1 MIESGELNPPRC
13 SRGKVDKV
21 DKLIAWREEVE
32 MSVAVE
38 QPEASALTPSQ
49 RRLLSAIGAELAR
62 QDPSG
67 SATERVD
74 DIEAAARAAVDALVD
89 TGTFWQEHLG
99 PVYDAKTVAV
109 ILGSPDK
116 PVSRQAVSKR
126 PLLALRTGNGR
137 VYYPAFQFANGQPL
151 AGLADLLST
160 IDEDL
165 VSRWTLA
172 SWLVS
177 PEGDLDGVSPIDVL
191 RAGDVER
198 VLRVAQAWA
207 VALQ

>member
-1 MIESGELNPPRC
+1 
-13 SRGKVDKV
+13 
-21 DKLIAWREEVE
+21 

-38 QPEASALTPSQ
+38 APDAGALTPSQ

-67 SATERVD
+67 AATEHVD
-74 DIEAAARAAVDALVD
+74 DIQAAARAAVDALVD
-89 TGTFWQEHLG
+89 TGAFWQEHLG
-99 PVYDAKTVAV
+99 AVHDAKTVAV

-137 VYYPAFQFANGQPL
+137 VYYPAFQFANGQPI
-151 AGLADLLST
+151 AGLADLLAT

-177 PEGDLDGVSPIDVL
+177 PEEELDGGTPIDAL

-198 VLRVAQAWA
+198 VLHVAREWA
-207 VALQ
+207 RALQ

>member
-1 MIESGELNPPRC
+1 
-13 SRGKVDKV
+13 
-21 DKLIAWREEVE
+21 
-32 MSVAVE
+32 MSVAVD
-38 QPEASALTPSQ
+38 QPDAGALTPSH

-67 SATERVD
+67 SATQHVD

-89 TGTFWQEHLG
+89 TGAFWQEHIG

-109 ILGSPDK
+109 ILGTPDK

-151 AGLADLLST
+151 LGLADLLT
-160 IDEDL
+160 VIDEDL

-177 PEGDLDGVSPIDVL
+177 PEDDLDGGSPIDAL

-198 VLRVAQAWA
+198 VLSVARAWA
-207 VALQ
+207 SALQ

>member
-1 MIESGELNPPRC
+1 
-13 SRGKVDKV
+13 
-21 DKLIAWREEVE
+21 

-38 QPEASALTPSQ
+38 QSGAGALTPSQ

-62 QDPSG
+62 RDPSG
-67 SATERVD
+67 SATDHVD

-89 TGTFWQEHLG
+89 TGALWQAHLG

-126 PLLALRTGNGR
+126 SLLALRTGNGR
-137 VYYPAFQFANGQPL
+137 VYYPAFQFANGQPM

-177 PEGDLDGVSPIDVL
+177 PEADLDGASPIDVL

-198 VLRVAQAWA
+198 VLRLARAWA
-207 VALQ
+207 LALQ

>member
-1 MIESGELNPPRC
+1 MS
-13 SRGKVDKV
+13 
-21 DKLIAWREEVE
+21 IALEQAGVE
-32 MSVAVE
+32 
-38 QPEASALTPSQ
+38 ALTPAQ

-67 SATERVD
+67 SATEHVND
-74 DIEAAARAAVDALVD
+74 VEAAARAAVDAVVD
-89 TGTFWQEHLG
+89 SGAYWEEHLG

-109 ILGSPDK
+109 LLGSPDK

-137 VYYPAFQFANGQPL
+137 VYYPAFQFANGQPIR
-151 AGLADLLST
+151 GLADLLTT

-177 PEGDLDGVSPIDVL
+177 PEVELDDVRPIDAL
-191 RAGDVER
+191 RAGDHDR
-198 VLRVAQAWA
+198 VLHVARAWA
-207 VALQ
+207 RALQ